1 MSSTDPGAGRPPHED
16 GLVQLLGIQE
26 ERLEPGQVRCRMRA
40 QDAHRNI
47 QGVVH
52 GSVTMALLDTAMG
65 HAVDSLLEPGGWCST
80 TQISFQFHRAVRS
93 GEELEALGAVTH
105 RGRKIAYVEGTCRN
119 GRGEIVAIGQGAWY
133 LGTPRP

>member
-1 MSSTDPGAGRPPHED
+1 MSGNETGAGRPPHED
-16 GLVQLLGIQE
+16 GLVQLLGIEE
-26 ERLEPGQVRCRMRA
+26 ERLEAGTVRCRLRA
-40 QDAHRNI
+40 GDAHRNI

-65 HAVDSLLEPGGWCST
+65 HAVDSLLDPGGWCST

-93 GEELEALGAVTH
+93 GEDLEAVGHVTH
-105 RGRKIAYVEGTCRN
+105 RGRRIAYVEGTCRN
-119 GRGEIVAIGQGAWY
+119 ARGEIVAIGQGAWY